1 MDFRA
6 RIVTWTDVEKWCSS
20 IRDQVIDSFVP
31 DMIIGLSRGGLVPA
45 RILSDTLWIK
55 DLISIKTEHWGI
67 TATKSGKAILR
78 DPGKLNLNGRKVLIV
93 DDITDTGQS
102 MKLAYDF
109 VKSQEPAEVKTATM
123 LHITRSSF
131 IPDFYGELVDQ
142 KNWAWFIFP
151 WNVYEDLDNLL
162 SKVLNG
168 RASLEA
174 LKALLL
180 KNFDLK
186 IEDTLLETVI
196 NDFVKAGRIMSNSGV
211 YSREKIAASQ

>member
-20 IRDQVIDSFVP
+20 IRDQVIDGFVP

-168 RASLEA
+168 RASLEE

-186 IEDTLLETVI
+186 VEDSLLETVI
-196 NDFVKAGRIMSNSGV
+196 NDFVKAGRITLDSGV
-211 YSREKIAASQ
+211 YSKEKIVASQ

>member
-168 RASLEA
+168 RASLEE
-174 LKALLL
+174 LKTLLL

-196 NDFVKAGRIMSNSGV
+196 NDFVKAGRIISNSGV

>member
-1 MDFRA
+1 MDFRV
-6 RIVTWTDVEKWCSS
+6 RIVSWTDVEKWCSS
-20 IRDQVIDSFVP
+20 IRDQIIDGFVP

-109 VKSQEPAEVKTATM
+109 VKSQEPAEVRTATM

-131 IPDFYGELVDQ
+131 IPDFYGELVEQ

-151 WNVYEDLDNLL
+151 WNVYEDLDNLF
-162 SKVLNG
+162 SKVMNG
-168 RASLEA
+168 RASLQE
-174 LKALLL
+174 LKTLLL
-180 KNFDLK
+180 ENFDLK
-186 IEDTLLETVI
+186 VEDSLLETVI
-196 NDFVKAGRIMSNSGV
+196 NDFVKAGRMASDSGV
-211 YSREKIAASQ
+211 YSKEKITSIQ

>member
-196 NDFVKAGRIMSNSGV
+196 NDFVKAGRIISNSGV